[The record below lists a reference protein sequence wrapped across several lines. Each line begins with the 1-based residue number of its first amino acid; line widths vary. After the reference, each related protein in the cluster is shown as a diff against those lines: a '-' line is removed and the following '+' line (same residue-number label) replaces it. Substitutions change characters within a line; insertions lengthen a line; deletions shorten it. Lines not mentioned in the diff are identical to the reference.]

1 MKKNMAKVELKELV
15 EDVKLK
21 ATIGFTNQLL
31 KASIKMNGYSD
42 KKLAKREL
50 KKRLEQ
56 IDKDAE
62 EAYEMLKF

>member
-1 MKKNMAKVELKELV
+1 MKKIMAKAELKELV
-15 EDVKLK
+15 EDAKLK